1 MRRMIPLWKGN
12 VNAWDCDEMG
22 HANVRIY
29 AEKAVEG
36 FGSFA
41 AAIAMPHAFRAGS
54 PSTLIP
60 VDQHIRYI
68 REATSGVPLTMTG
81 CVLSWDE
88 NSVVLYQD
96 IRHFDGRPAAAFRTR
111 LVLSLIHI

>member
-1 MRRMIPLWKGN
+1 MIPLWKGN

-41 AAIAMPHAFRAGS
+41 AAIAMTHAFRAGS

-60 VDQHIRYI
+60 VDQHIRCLLY
-68 REATSGVPLTMTG
+68 TSP
-81 CVLSWDE
+81 SPRD
-88 NSVVLYQD
+88 
-96 IRHFDGRPAAAFRTR
+96 A
-111 LVLSLIHI
+111 